1 MNTTRLRFR
10 FGAVLGLA
18 LGVLCFRG
26 SAADSES
33 AVFKRFDKNGDG
45 RVTKDELP
53 AAKVFARY
61 DRDGD
66 GVITYEE
73 YLFGSLP
80 GKLPGLEQ
88 IDSTFRSLD
97 RDGDGKLSHEEAG
110 GQKWFAALDRNGD
123 GVVDSQ
129 EVGFLKTAVQNRPPG
144 AKDSPAE
151 RTNPGAAP
159 AFKPGAQGPLALGGH
174 ESGVG
179 RMVDN
184 LALTDLDGKTR
195 TLGELASH
203 SGCVLAFTSATCP
216 VSKRYLPSLKALE
229 TELSSAGIPMILVN
243 PFPSESPES
252 IREQTG
258 EHRFKSPYVRDT
270 ERAISKALGA
280 RSTTEVFLLDPV
292 RTVVYRGALDDQYG
306 PDYSRPEARQHFLRD
321 ALKARAAG
329 IVPSVPATTAPGCE
343 LDLPDD
349 LPTDGKS
356 RAPGRVTYY
365 RDIARILQQHCI
377 RCHHQGGIG
386 PFSLED
392 LESVTD
398 RTGAIRRVVERGQMP
413 PWFASEAV
421 PSQPS
426 PWAND
431 CSLPPRDK
439 ADLLAWLS
447 SRERPLGNPADAPI
461 RVRYASEWT
470 IGVPDLVIPLS
481 RSYEIKAQ
489 GTMPYVVDVVQTELT
504 EAKWVSAYEIIP
516 SARDVVH
523 HVIVDVYEPG
533 ASVKDR
539 EEGVGGYWAAY
550 VPGNTACVYPKGFA
564 RRIPAGAKVKFQIHY
579 TPSGKRTEERL
590 GMGLVFSRE
599 APEYE
604 LRTISLAN
612 RGISIPPG
620 APAHAETFSKTVPF
634 DLPVTAFLAHM
645 HLRGS
650 AFKYEVRYPDGAAE
664 TLLDIPHYDFN
675 WQLRYARK
683 ETKWIPKGSTMTV
696 TAVYNNSAENKA
708 NPDPK
713 KWVKWGSQ
721 TFDEMMIGYL
731 EYFVP
736 VSGPRIGAR

>member
-1 MNTTRLRFR
+1 MRSTRLRCLHRAFLP
-10 FGAVLGLA
+10 FALGLW
-18 LGVLCFRG
+18 CFRG
-26 SAADSES
+26 LAADSGS
-33 AVFKRFDKNGDG
+33 AAFGRFDKNGDG
-45 RVTKDELP
+45 RVTRDELP
-53 AAKVFARY
+53 VAKSFVKY
-61 DRDGD
+61 DRDAD
-66 GVITYEE
+66 GVITYQE
-73 YLFGSLP
+73 YLFASLP
-80 GKLPGLEQ
+80 EKLPGLEQ

-97 RDGDGKLSHEEAG
+97 RDGDGKLSRQEAG
-110 GQKWFAALDRNGD
+110 GQKWFTSLDMNGD
-123 GVVDSQ
+123 GVLDPQ
-129 EVGFLKTAVQNRPPG
+129 EVGFLKKAAQARARG
-144 AKDSPAE
+144 ATNPRAE
-151 RTNPGAAP
+151 RTNPRPAP
-159 AFKPGAQGPLALGGH
+159 SMKPAAQGPLALGRR

-179 RMVDN
+179 RMVEN

-195 TLGELASH
+195 TLGELASR

-216 VSKRYLPSLKALE
+216 VSKRYLPSLRALE

-252 IREQTG
+252 IREQAG
-258 EHRFKSPYVRDT
+258 EHRFNSPYVRDT
-270 ERAISKALGA
+270 DRAISKALGA
-280 RSTTEVFLLDPV
+280 RSTTEVFLLDPA

-321 ALKARAAG
+321 ALKACAAG
-329 IVPSVPATTAPGCE
+329 IDPSVSATSAPGCE
-343 LDLPDD
+343 LDLPE
-349 LPTDGKS
+349 DGKS
-356 RAPGRVTYY
+356 RNPVNVTYH
-365 RDIARILQQHCI
+365 RDVARILQHHCI

-392 LESVTD
+392 FESVTD
-398 RTGAIRRVVERGQMP
+398 RAGAIRRVVERGQMP
-413 PWFASEAV
+413 PWFASEVV

-447 SRERPLGNPADAPI
+447 SGERPLGNPADAPI

-470 IGVPDLVIPLS
+470 VGVPDLVIPLS
-481 RSYEIKAQ
+481 RSYEVKAQ

-564 RRIPAGAKVKFQIHY
+564 RRFPAGAKVKFQIHY

-590 GMGLVFSRE
+590 RMGLVFSPE

-620 APAHAETFSKTVPF
+620 APAHVETFTKTVPF

-650 AFKYEVRYPDGAAE
+650 AFKYEVQYPDGVTE
-664 TLLDIPHYDFN
+664 TLLDIPRYDFN
-675 WQLRYARK
+675 WQVRYARK
-683 ETKWIPKGSTMTV
+683 ESKWIPKGSTMTV
-696 TAVYNNSAENKA
+696 TAVYNNSAANKA

-736 VSGPRIGAR
+736 VSGPRLGAR

>member
-1 MNTTRLRFR
+1 MKSTRCLFF
-10 FGAVLGLA
+10 FGTVAPLA
-18 LGVLCFRG
+18 LVALCCGG
-26 SAADSES
+26 SAADSGS
-33 AVFKRFDKNGDG
+33 AAFERFDRNGDG
-45 RVTKDELP
+45 KVTKDELP
-53 AAKVFARY
+53 VVKGFARY
-61 DRDGD
+61 DRDAD

-73 YLFGSLP
+73 YLLGSLP
-80 GKLPGLEQ
+80 EKFPGAEQ

-97 RDGDGKLSHEEAG
+97 RDGDGKLSQQEAG
-110 GQKWFAALDRNGD
+110 GQKWFASLDRNRD
-123 GVVDSQ
+123 GIVDLQ
-129 EVGFLKTAVQNRPPG
+129 EVELLKKAVQTRAPG
-144 AKDSPAE
+144 AKDPAAE
-151 RTNPGAAP
+151 RKNPTPAP
-159 AFKPGAQGPLALGGH
+159 ASQPVRQGPLALGGH

-184 LALTDLDGKTR
+184 LALTDLDGVTR
-195 TLGELASH
+195 TLAELSSG

-229 TELSSAGIPMILVN
+229 TELASAGIGMVLVN
-243 PFPSESPES
+243 PFPSESPEL

-258 EHRFKSPYVRDT
+258 EHRFKSPYVRDS
-270 ERAISKALGA
+270 ERAISKALRA
-280 RSTTEVFLLDPV
+280 RSTTEVFLLDQA

-306 PDYSRPEARQHFLRD
+306 PDYSRSEAGRHFLRD
-321 ALKARAAG
+321 ALKALAAG
-329 IVPSVPATTAPGCE
+329 VVPTVAATTAPGCE
-343 LDLPDD
+343 LDLPEN
-349 LPTDGKS
+349 GAY
-356 RAPGRVTYY
+356 REPGGVTYH
-365 RDIARILQQHCI
+365 RDIERILQQHCT

-392 LESVTD
+392 FESVTD
-398 RTGAIRRVVERGQMP
+398 RAGAIRRVVERGQMP

-421 PSQPS
+421 PNGPS

-431 CSLPPRDK
+431 CSLPARDK
-439 ADLLAWLS
+439 ADLLVWLS
-447 SRERPLGNPADAPI
+447 SRDRPLGNPADAPV
-461 RVRYASEWT
+461 RVRHASEWT
-470 IGVPDLVIPLS
+470 IGTPDLVIPLS
-481 RSYEIKAQ
+481 RSYEVKEQ
-489 GTMPYVVDVVQTELT
+489 GTMPYVVDVVQTELA

-533 ASVKDR
+533 ASLKDR

-550 VPGNTACVYPKGFA
+550 VPGNTACVYPSGFA

-590 GMGLVFSRE
+590 RMGLVFSRE

-620 APAHAETFSKTVPF
+620 AAAHTETFSKTTPF
-634 DLPVTAFLAHM
+634 DIPITAFLAHM

-650 AFKYEVRYPDGAAE
+650 AFKYEVRYPDGAGE
-664 TLLDIPHYDFN
+664 TLLDIPRYDFN

-683 ETKWIPKGSTMTV
+683 EPKWIPKGSTMTV
-696 TAVYNNSAENKA
+696 TAVYDNSAANKA

-736 VSGPRIGAR
+736 VSAPRLGAR

>member
-1 MNTTRLRFR
+1 MKSTRVRFLL
-10 FGAVLGLA
+10 GAILALSLGLW
-18 LGVLCFRG
+18 CFRG
-26 SAADSES
+26 FAADSGS
-33 AVFKRFDKNGDG
+33 AAFERFDKNGDG
-45 RVTKDELP
+45 RVTRDELP
-53 AAKVFARY
+53 VAKAFAKY
-61 DRDGD
+61 DRDAD
-66 GVITYEE
+66 GVITHEE
-73 YLFGSLP
+73 YLFASFP
-80 GKLPGLEQ
+80 EKLPGLEQ
-88 IDSTFRSLD
+88 VHSTFRSLD
-97 RDGDGKLSHEEAG
+97 RDGDGRLSKQEAG
-110 GQKWFAALDRNGD
+110 GQKWFAPLDRNGD
-123 GVVDSQ
+123 GFVDSQ
-129 EVGFLKTAVQNRPPG
+129 EVGLLKKAAQGRAPG
-144 AKDSPAE
+144 AKDPTAE
-151 RTNPGAAP
+151 RTNPGPAP
-159 AFKPGAQGPLALGGH
+159 SIKPAAQGPLALGGH

-179 RMVDN
+179 RMVDH
-184 LALTDLDGKTR
+184 LVLTDLDGKTR
-195 TLGELASH
+195 TLGELASR
-203 SGCVLAFTSATCP
+203 SGCVLAFTSATCL

-229 TELSSAGIPMILVN
+229 TELSSAGMPMILVN

-258 EHRFKSPYVRDT
+258 EHRFKSPYVQDT
-270 ERAISKALGA
+270 GRAISKALGA
-280 RSTTEVFLLDPV
+280 RSTTEVFLLDPA

-343 LDLPDD
+343 LDLPE
-349 LPTDGKS
+349 DGKS
-356 RAPGRVTYY
+356 RDSGGVTYH
-365 RDIARILQQHCI
+365 RDVARILQQHCI

-398 RTGAIRRVVERGQMP
+398 RAGAIRRVVERGQMP
-413 PWFASEAV
+413 PWFASEVV

-431 CSLPPRDK
+431 CSLPLRDK

-447 SRERPLGNPADAPI
+447 SGERPLGNPADAPI

-481 RSYEIKAQ
+481 RSYEVKAQ

-579 TPSGKRTEERL
+579 TPSGKRTDERL
-590 GMGLVFSRE
+590 RMGLVFSRE
-599 APEYE
+599 APDYE

-634 DLPVTAFLAHM
+634 DLPVTALLAHM

-664 TLLDIPHYDFN
+664 TLLDIPNYDFN

-683 ETKWIPKGSTMTV
+683 EAKWIPKGSKMTV
-696 TAVYNNSAENKA
+696 TAVYNNSAANKA
-708 NPDPK
+708 NPDPT

-731 EYFVP
+731 EYFVS
-736 VSGPRIGAR
+736 VSGQRLGAR

>member
-1 MNTTRLRFR
+1 MKNTRLRFL
-10 FGAVLGLA
+10 FGACLPLA
-18 LGVLCFRG
+18 LGAWGFRG
-26 SAADSES
+26 FAADASLNAFE
-33 AVFKRFDKNGDG
+33 RFDQNRDG
-45 RVTKDELP
+45 RVTRDELP
-53 AAKVFARY
+53 VAKAFTRY
-61 DRDGD
+61 DRDAD

-73 YLFGSLP
+73 YLLASLP
-80 GKLPGLEQ
+80 EKLPGVEQ
-88 IDSTFRSLD
+88 IDATFRSLD
-97 RDGDGKLSHEEAG
+97 RDGDGRLSQQEAG
-110 GQKWFAALDRNGD
+110 EQKWFAALDRNGD
-123 GVVDSQ
+123 GVVDPL
-129 EVGFLKTAVQNRPPG
+129 EVGWLKKVVQSRARGLKDLKGEQADSGGAFPGKTA
-144 AKDSPAE
+144 E
-151 RTNPGAAP
+151 
-159 AFKPGAQGPLALGGH
+159 QGPLALGGR

-179 RMVDN
+179 RMVEN
-184 LALTDLDGKTR
+184 LAFTDLNGITG
-195 TLGELASH
+195 TLGEVASG
-203 SGCVLAFTSATCP
+203 SGCVVAFTSATCP

-229 TELSSAGIPMILVN
+229 NELSSAGIRMILVN

-252 IREQTG
+252 IRAQTD
-258 EHRFKSPYVRDT
+258 EHRFKSAYVRDA
-270 ERAISKALGA
+270 ERAISRALGA
-280 RSTTEVFLLDPV
+280 RSTTEVFLLDAA

-321 ALKARAAG
+321 AMKAGTAG
-329 IVPSVPATTAPGCE
+329 MVPAVAATTAPGCE
-343 LDLPDD
+343 LDVPEN
-349 LPTDGKS
+349 GKS
-356 RAPGRVTYY
+356 RDAGGVTYH
-365 RDIARILQQHCI
+365 RDVARILQQHCT
-377 RCHHQGGIG
+377 RCHHEGGIG

-398 RTGAIRRVVERGQMP
+398 RAGAIRRVVERGQMP
-413 PWFASEAV
+413 PWFASEPV
-421 PSQPS
+421 PSQKS

-431 CSLPPRDK
+431 CSLPARDK

-447 SRERPLGNPADAPI
+447 SRERSLGDPADAPI
-461 RVRYASEWT
+461 RLRYASEWT

-481 RSYEIKAQ
+481 RAYQIKEQ
-489 GTMPYVVDVVQTELT
+489 GTMPYVVDVVQTELA
-504 EAKWVSAYEIIP
+504 EARWVSAYEIIP

-564 RRIPAGAKVKFQIHY
+564 RKIPARAKVKFQIHY

-590 GMGLVFSRE
+590 RMGLVFSKE
-599 APEYE
+599 SPEYE

-620 APAHAETFSKTVPF
+620 APAHAETFTKKVPF
-634 DLPVTAFLAHM
+634 DLPITAFLAHM

-664 TLLDIPHYDFN
+664 TLLDIPRYDFN

-683 ETKWIPKGSTMTV
+683 EPKWIPKGSTMTV
-696 TAVYNNSAENKA
+696 TAVYNNSAANQA

-736 VSGPRIGAR
+736 VSSPRLGAR

>member
-1 MNTTRLRFR
+1 MPLAV
-10 FGAVLGLA
+10 GAC
-18 LGVLCFRG
+18 CFPG
-26 SAADSES
+26 FAADSG
-33 AVFKRFDKNGDG
+33 ATAFGRFDKDGDG
-45 RVTKDELP
+45 KVTRGELP
-53 AAKVFARY
+53 VAKVFARY
-61 DRDGD
+61 DRDAD

-73 YLFGSLP
+73 YLLSSLP
-80 GKLPGLEQ
+80 EKLPGTEQ

-97 RDGDGKLSHEEAG
+97 RDGDGKLSQEEAG
-110 GQKWFAALDRNGD
+110 AQKWFAALDRNGD
-123 GVVDSQ
+123 GIVDSE
-129 EVGFLKTAVQNRPPG
+129 EVALLKKAVQSRSRSGTGLSAEQKDSGNAPAAKTA
-144 AKDSPAE
+144 
-151 RTNPGAAP
+151 
-159 AFKPGAQGPLALGGH
+159 AQGPLTLGAH

-179 RMVDN
+179 RMVEN
-184 LALTDLDGKTR
+184 LAVTDLEGKTR
-195 TLGELASH
+195 TLGELASG

-258 EHRFKSPYVRDT
+258 EHRFKSPYVQDT
-270 ERAISKALGA
+270 GRAISKALGA
-280 RSTTEVFLLDPV
+280 RSTTEVFLLDPA

-321 ALKARAAG
+321 ALKARATG
-329 IVPSVPATTAPGCE
+329 VVPSVAATTAPGCE
-343 LDLPDD
+343 LDLPEDGKAGA
-349 LPTDGKS
+349 TDG
-356 RAPGRVTYY
+356 VTYH
-365 RDIARILQQHCI
+365 RDVARILQQHCI

-398 RTGAIRRVVERGQMP
+398 RAAAIRRMVERGQMP

-421 PSQPS
+421 PSQSS

-431 CSLPPRDK
+431 CSLPSRDK

-447 SRERPLGNPADAPI
+447 SRERPLGDPADAPI

-470 IGVPDLVIPLS
+470 IGVPDVVIPLS
-481 RSYEIKAQ
+481 RSYEVKAQ
-489 GTMPYVVDVVQTELT
+489 GTMPYVVDVVQTELA

-590 GMGLVFSRE
+590 RMGLVFSQE
-599 APEYE
+599 APDYE
-604 LRTISLAN
+604 LRTMSLAN

-620 APAHAETFSKTVPF
+620 VEAHTETFARTVPF
-634 DLPVTAFLAHM
+634 DLPITAFLAHM

-664 TLLDIPHYDFN
+664 TLLDIPRYDFN

-696 TAVYNNSAENKA
+696 TAVYNNSAANKA

-736 VSGPRIGAR
+736 VSGPRLGAR